1 MRVSTPIPRD
11 KALPQLAELL
21 DPDTMASFLGRAL
34 GRDEP
39 LPRVEIPYNRYR
51 PGRDLAVHY
60 EVPLDGTTHH
70 AVSMA
75 SANDDLAGLVQA
87 REHVE
92 RAELVAG
99 RSPAARPLVWDGEL
113 RSLVQWLPFDVD
125 LPALSE
131 PPGALRRR
139 LADAGVK
146 LEPGAGEP
154 TLLQYRPRRRVA
166 LRLDGHVIKI
176 YRDEKTYRAGVV
188 GLEASAHLPSI
199 RTARGEAFVSEWL
212 LTVQEVLPGDA
223 LVRRADAAYEA
234 GALLAGLHGT
244 ALTGLP
250 ALLPEHRL
258 KQVAASV
265 NVVAAV
271 TPHLAPRARALL
283 RELELA
289 APDLDVDALVPSHG
303 DFHGGQ
309 LLVQGDGYALID
321 FDLLAAGPPAYD
333 LANYAGH
340 LVPKEAPDLAAA
352 AAVLDTLVAAYGT
365 RPPFLSWYLAAS
377 ILRRARVPFRNFEPD
392 WPRGVETMVGAAEEA
407 FRL

>member
-1 MRVSTPIPRD
+1 MPGPTPIPRD
-11 KALPQLAELL
+11 EALPQMSVLL
-21 DPDTMASFLGRAL
+21 DPKRMAAFLGQSL
-34 GRDEP
+34 ERDE
-39 LPRVEIPYNRYR
+39 LPRVEIPYNRYK
-51 PGRDLAVHY
+51 PGRNLAVHY
-60 EVPLDGTTHH
+60 LVVTDGTTHH
-70 AVSMA
+70 AVSLTSSDDEVAELAKA
-75 SANDDLAGLVQA
+75 SGHAQ
-87 REHVE
+87 

-99 RSPAARPLVWDGEL
+99 RSPASRPLHWDPEL
-113 RSLVQWLPFDVD
+113 RTLFQWLPFDVD

-131 PPGALRRR
+131 PPSSLRRR
-139 LADAGVK
+139 LNEAGVA
-146 LEPGAGEP
+146 LEPGVDEP

-176 YRDEKTYRAGVV
+176 YRDEKTYRAGVA
-188 GLEASAHLPSI
+188 GLEAAPRLAAI
-199 RTARGEAFVSEWL
+199 RTARGEAFVPEWL

-223 LVRRADAAYEA
+223 LVRRAAAAYEA
-234 GALLAGLHGT
+234 GALLAELHGA

-250 ALLPEHRL
+250 VLLPQHRL

-265 NVVAAV
+265 NVVTAV
-271 TPHLAPRARALL
+271 TPQLAPRAQALL

-289 APDLDVDALVPSHG
+289 APDLDVDTLVSSHG

-309 LLVQGDGYALID
+309 LLAQGDGYALID
-321 FDLLAAGPPAYD
+321 LDLLAAGPPAYD

-340 LVPKEAPDLAAA
+340 LIPKEAPDLAAA
-352 AAVLDTLVAAYGT
+352 VAVLDTLVAAYGR

-392 WPRGVETMVGAAEEA
+392 WPRGVEVMIDAAEAA

>member
-1 MRVSTPIPRD
+1 
-11 KALPQLAELL
+11 
-21 DPDTMASFLGRAL
+21 
-34 GRDEP
+34 
-39 LPRVEIPYNRYR
+39 
-51 PGRDLAVHY
+51 
-60 EVPLDGTTHH
+60 
-70 AVSMA
+70 
-75 SANDDLAGLVQA
+75 
-87 REHVE
+87 
-92 RAELVAG
+92 
-99 RSPAARPLVWDGEL
+99 
-113 RSLVQWLPFDVD
+113 
-125 LPALSE
+125 
-131 PPGALRRR
+131 
-139 LADAGVK
+139 
-146 LEPGAGEP
+146 
-154 TLLQYRPRRRVA
+154 LLQYRPRRRVA

-199 RTARGEAFVSEWL
+199 RTARGEAFVPEWL

-234 GALLAGLHGT
+234 GALLAELHGT
-244 ALTGLP
+244 ALTGLL

-365 RPPFLSWYLAAS
+365 RPPFLPWYLAAS